1 MTDTTV
7 HTTAGTSLTGRARLA
22 HVPAQASAPRNGG
35 IIPMSLRSVHFL
47 LPGGVDDP
55 AAPSGGNAY
64 DRRVCLDLPGFGWR
78 VHRHPVD
85 GSWPRPSAAA
95 RTELAR
101 RLRRL
106 PDGAVVLLDGL
117 VACGVPEVVVPETE
131 RLRMAVLVHL
141 PLGDETGLPPAV
153 AAELDARERAV
164 LRAVPAVIATS
175 DWAVRRLV
183 SHHGLAPDRVHV
195 AAPGADI
202 APLAPGTDG
211 VSRLLCV
218 AAVTPR
224 KGQHRLVEALA
235 AVADLSWTCICV
247 GGLGQDP
254 AYVARLR
261 ALIERHGLADRF
273 QLAGP
278 RSGAALDASYAAAD
292 LMVLTSYAETYGM
305 AVTEALARGIPVL
318 ATDVGGLPEAVGR
331 APDGGVP
338 GILVPPEDPAALA
351 AALRGW
357 FGETDVRRRLKAAAR
372 SRRAALD
379 GWATTARSL
388 AGVLRRLPG
397 EPRRAV

>member
-1 MTDTTV
+1 MG
-7 HTTAGTSLTGRARLA
+7 HKPLA
-22 HVPAQASAPRNGG
+22 YVPAQTVPAQTVPAQTAARKNGE
-35 IIPMSLRSVHFL
+35 IIPMSLRSVHFV

-64 DRRVCLDLPGFGWR
+64 DRRVSLDLPGFGWQ
-78 VHRHPVD
+78 VHQHAVP
-85 GSWPRPSAAA
+85 GSWPRPAAAA

-101 RLRRL
+101 TLSQL
-106 PDGAVVLLDGL
+106 PDGAVVLLDGI
-117 VACGVPEVVVPETE
+117 VACGVPEIIVPETE
-131 RLRMAVLVHL
+131 RLRLAVLVHL
-141 PLGDETGLPPAV
+141 PLGDETGLAAEV
-153 AAELDARERAV
+153 AADLDARERTV
-164 LRAVPAVIATS
+164 LRAVSAVIATS

-202 APLAPGTDG
+202 APLASGTDG

-235 AVADLSWTCICV
+235 AAADLPWSCVCV

-254 AYVARLR
+254 EYVAHLR
-261 ALIERHGLADRF
+261 NLIREHGLEDRLH
-273 QLAGP
+273 LAGP
-278 RSGAALDASYAAAD
+278 QAGAELDASYAAAD

-351 AALRGW
+351 AELRGW
-357 FGETDVRRRLKAAAR
+357 FGEADVRRRLKAAAR
-372 SRRAALD
+372 SRRASLG
-379 GWATTARSL
+379 GWAATAKTL
-388 AGVLRRLPG
+388 AGVLGRLPS
-397 EPRRAV
+397 EPRRAA

>member
-1 MTDTTV
+1 MARPGTAAQTPVPVSSLNYLPVQSTV
-7 HTTAGTSLTGRARLA
+7 LSNAD
-22 HVPAQASAPRNGG
+22 
-35 IIPMSLRSVHFL
+35 IIPMSLRTVHFVM
-47 LPGGVDDP
+47 PGGVHDP

-64 DRRVCLDLPGFGWR
+64 DRRICLDLPGFGWQ
-78 VHRHPVD
+78 VHQHTAEGR
-85 GSWPRPSAAA
+85 WPRPGASARA
-95 RTELAR
+95 ELAR
-101 RLRRL
+101 TLREL
-106 PDGAVVLLDGL
+106 PDGTVVLIDGL
-117 VACGVPEVVVPETE
+117 VACGVPEIVVPETE
-131 RLRMAVLVHL
+131 RLRIAVLVHL
-141 PLGDETGLPPAV
+141 PLGDETGLDTHT
-153 AAELDARERAV
+153 AAELDAKERDT
-164 LRAVPAVIATS
+164 LRAASAVVATS
-175 DWAVRRLV
+175 EWAVRRLV
-183 SHHGLAPDRVHV
+183 SHHGLAPERVHV

-235 AVADLSWTCICV
+235 TIADLPWTCECV

-254 AYVARLR
+254 EYVARLR
-261 ALIERHGLADRF
+261 ALIEVHGLGHR
-273 QLAGP
+273 LRLVGP
-278 RSGAALDASYAAAD
+278 RSGAELDASYAAAD

-351 AALRGW
+351 AELRGW
-357 FGETDVRRRLKAAAR
+357 FGEADVRRRLKSAAR

-388 AGVLRRLPG
+388 AGVLGRLHQ
-397 EPRRAV
+397 EPWRTA

>member
-1 MTDTTV
+1 MTDTTID
-7 HTTAGTSLTGRARLA
+7 RAPLA
-22 HVPAQASAPRNGG
+22 YVPAQSAARKNGE
-35 IIPMSLRSVHFL
+35 IIPMSLRSVHFV

-55 AAPSGGNAY
+55 ATPSGGNAY
-64 DRRVCLDLPGFGWR
+64 DRRVSLDLPGFGWQ
-78 VHRHPVD
+78 VHKHAVD
-85 GSWPRPSAAA
+85 GSWPRPGTVA

-101 RLRRL
+101 TLSQL
-106 PDGAVVLLDGL
+106 PDGSVALLDGI
-117 VACGVPEVVVPETE
+117 VACGVPEIVVPEAE
-131 RLRMAVLVHL
+131 RLRLAVLVHL
-141 PLGDETGLPPAV
+141 PLGDETGLAPDV
-153 AAELDARERAV
+153 AADLDARERTV

-183 SHHGLAPDRVHV
+183 SHHGLAPERVHV

-202 APLAPGTDG
+202 APLASGTDG

-235 AVADLSWTCICV
+235 AAADLPWSCVCV

-254 AYVARLR
+254 EYVAHLRTLIRQYGLEDRL
-261 ALIERHGLADRF
+261 H
-273 QLAGP
+273 LAGP
-278 RSGAALDASYAAAD
+278 QAGAELDASYAAAD

-338 GILVPPEDPAALA
+338 GILVPPENPAALA
-351 AALRGW
+351 AELRGW
-357 FGETDVRRRLKAAAR
+357 FGEADVRRRLKAAAR
-372 SRRAALD
+372 GRRAALG
-379 GWATTARSL
+379 GWATTAKSL
-388 AGVLRRLPG
+388 AGVLGRLPS
-397 EPRRAV
+397 EPRRAA